1 MIVLTVEMALLRHNA
16 TPRFLKF
23 LYKSV
28 PVTTTWKLLVNS
40 LTLNYLIVYTAFH
53 LSLASQK
60 HKCLIVNIIFCFS
73 FNGPRFVG
81 PGVFDGI

>member
-16 TPRFLKF
+16 TPRFFTF

-28 PVTTTWKLLVNS
+28 PVTTSWKLLVNS
-40 LTLNYLIVYTAFH
+40 LTLNYIIVYTAFH
-53 LSLASQK
+53 LSLASEK

>member
-1 MIVLTVEMALLRHNA
+1 MIVLTVEVALLDVMRRLVFF
-16 TPRFLKF
+16 TF

-28 PVTTTWKLLVNS
+28 PVTTSWKLLVNS

>member
-1 MIVLTVEMALLRHNA
+1 MIVLTVEVALLRRNA
-16 TPRFLKF
+16 TPRFFTF

-40 LTLNYLIVYTAFH
+40 LTLNYIIVYTAFH

-60 HKCLIVNIIFCFS
+60 HECLIVNIIFCFS

>member
-1 MIVLTVEMALLRHNA
+1 MLTVEMALLRHNA
-16 TPRFLKF
+16 TPRFFTF

-28 PVTTTWKLLVNS
+28 PVTTSWKLLVNS
-40 LTLNYLIVYTAFH
+40 LTLNYIIVYTAFH
-53 LSLASQK
+53 LSLASEK